1 MVNNMYKRLSFTN
14 MKTTAIKLFI
24 FLACWIF
31 IPYTAHAQEDNRPT
45 NYIGLQL
52 GGGFSNLF
60 VTNPGGGLVS
70 RPMQLGGGAMA
81 GVFYNFEYKHFL
93 IHTGFGVSH
102 TYNRN
107 RFDIQD
113 ITASIT
119 EYPTMKY
126 HYTFD
131 NYMAH
136 TMYGQGYVPV
146 MLGAN
151 YDKWYFLIGAKVGLI
166 PFGGY
171 TRSETDVTLWA
182 TDEDIIDPLEGLF
195 THEMQTYHLQSQQ
208 QALDFQPLNVMA
220 SAELGITLNHR
231 VWQPK
236 PRVKMDRAQQYR
248 EAIRRKTTQERTS
261 YRLSLFADLGLWN
274 IRPTYQANPAAYEAQ
289 PEGGIASLHSIS
301 NIELHST
308 FGYEPYRNSLLNNL
322 FVGLKFTMQLELPK
336 PLPTHGALS
345 TPYMYIYVTDQST
358 LQPISGAR
366 VKIQNTTVRKDRLDK
381 NTDSKYGRVGR
392 GFKPGQYTIQ
402 VSHANY
408 SSHEPFE
415 FTHVYDY
422 DTIRVA
428 LRTKQPFCWPVVDIL
443 SDRRVAA
450 NFEMQVTD
458 GEEKI
463 SGTTDTE
470 YCVRGLADINVGYQL
485 KVNAEGYEPY
495 EQEFKRIPGNDYI
508 IYVKPI
514 QVKTFVLQ
522 NMYFAT
528 AKTTIL
534 TSSKPSLEMLYD
546 LLKENPKLVI
556 RIIGHTDDVG
566 SDAANIKLSQ
576 GRANS
581 VKQAMVKRVISSSR
595 IQTQGKVESDP
606 VVANDSD
613 QHRQMNRRVEIEI
626 ISGAEDIK
634 IEHILQ

>member
-60 VTNPGGGLVS
+60 VTNPGGGIVS
-70 RPMQLGGGAMA
+70 NPMQLGGGAMV

-107 RFDIQD
+107 PFDIQD
-113 ITASIT
+113 ITTAIA
-119 EYPTMKY
+119 EYPTMQY

-151 YDKWYFLIGAKVGLI
+151 YEKWYFLIGTKVGLI
-166 PFGGY
+166 KFGGY
-171 TRSETDVTLWA
+171 TRSETDVTVWA
-182 TDEDIIDPLEGLF
+182 TDDDIIDPLEGLF

-208 QALDFQPLNVMA
+208 HVLDFRPLNVMA

-236 PRVKMDRAQQYR
+236 PRVRMDRAQQYR
-248 EAIRRKTTQERTS
+248 EAIRRKTTQERIS
-261 YRLSLFADLGLWN
+261 YRLALFADLGLWN
-274 IRPTYQANPAAYEAQ
+274 IRPSYQANPAAYDAQ
-289 PEGGIASLHSIS
+289 TQGGIASLHSVS
-301 NIELHST
+301 NLELHST
-308 FGYEPYRNSLLNNL
+308 FGYEPYRQSLLNNL
-322 FVGLKFTMQLELPK
+322 FVGVKFTMQLELPK
-336 PLPTHGALS
+336 PLPTRGPLS
-345 TPYMYIYVTDQST
+345 TPHMYVYVTDQDSH
-358 LQPISGAR
+358 QPIPGAR
-366 VKIQNTTVRKDRLDK
+366 VKIQDTKEKQNRYEK
-381 NTDSKYGRVGR
+381 NTDTKHGRVAH
-392 GFKPGQYTIQ
+392 GFKPSSYSIKA
-402 VSHANY
+402 SHAKY
-408 SSHEPFE
+408 SSHEPII
-415 FTHVYDY
+415 FTHTYDY
-422 DTIRVA
+422 DTIHIA
-428 LRTKQPFCWPVVDIL
+428 LCSKQPFCWPVVDML
-443 SDRRVAA
+443 SERRVPAK
-450 NFEMQVTD
+450 FELKALDEQDQIEGVTD
-458 GEEKI
+458 TVG
-463 SGTTDTE
+463 
-470 YCVRGLADINVGYQL
+470 CLRGLVDMNLGYAL
-485 KVNAEGYEPY
+485 KVDAEGYEPY
-495 EQEFKRIPGNDYI
+495 EQEFKCIPSDDFI
-508 IYVKPI
+508 IRLKPI

-522 NMYFAT
+522 NIYFAT

-534 TSSKPSLEMLYD
+534 TSSKPSLDLLYE
-546 LLKENPKLVI
+546 LLKETPQLVI
-556 RIIGHTDDVG
+556 RIIGHSDDVG
-566 SDAANIKLSQ
+566 SDAVNMKLSQ

-581 VKQAMVKRVISSSR
+581 VKQAMVKRGISSNR
-595 IQTQGKVESDP
+595 IQVLGKGESDP
-606 VVANDSD
+606 VVANDSEE
-613 QHRQMNRRVEIEI
+613 HRQMNRRVEIEI

>member
-1 MVNNMYKRLSFTN
+1 

-24 FLACWIF
+24 LLTCWMF
-31 IPYTAHAQEDNRPT
+31 ILDTTHAQEDNRPT

-60 VTNPGGGLVS
+60 VSAPGGGLVS

-107 RFDIQD
+107 CFDIQD
-113 ITASIT
+113 ITAAIA

-171 TRSETDVTLWA
+171 TRSETEVTLWA

-195 THEMQTYHLQSQQ
+195 THEMKTYHLQSLQS
-208 QALDFQPLNVMA
+208 ALDFRPLNVMA
-220 SAELGITLNHR
+220 SAELGITLNRR
-231 VWQPK
+231 VWQRSPAV
-236 PRVKMDRAQQYR
+236 RMDRAQQYR
-248 EAIRRKTTQERTS
+248 EAIRRKTTKERTS
-261 YRLSLFADLGLWN
+261 YRLALFADLGLWN

-289 PEGGIASLHSIS
+289 MEGGIASLHSVS
-301 NIELHST
+301 NLELHSS
-308 FGYEPYRNSLLNNL
+308 FGYEPYRQSLLNNL
-322 FVGLKFTMQLELPK
+322 FVGVKLSMQLELPK
-336 PLPTHGALS
+336 PLPKRGPLS
-345 TPYMYIYVTDQST
+345 TPYMYVYVTDQASH
-358 LQPISGAR
+358 QPISGAR
-366 VKIQNTTVRKDRLDK
+366 VKIQSTKERKNRLDK
-381 NTDSKYGRVGR
+381 TTDAKYGRVAR
-392 GFKPGQYTIQ
+392 GFKPGPYTID
-402 VSHANY
+402 VSHAQY
-408 SSHEPFE
+408 SSHETIE
-415 FTHVYDY
+415 FTHAYDY
-422 DTIRVA
+422 DTIHVA

-495 EQEFKRIPGNDYI
+495 ELEFKRIPGNDYI

-534 TSSKPSLEMLYD
+534 ASSEPGLEMLYD

-566 SDAANIKLSQ
+566 SVAANIKLSQ

-581 VKQAMVKRVISSSR
+581 VKQAMVKRGISSSR
-595 IQTQGKVESDP
+595 IQTQGKGESDP

-613 QHRQMNRRVEIEI
+613 EHRQMNRRVEIEI

-634 IEHILQ
+634 IDNLLQ